1 MHLMAEKPVGV
12 YGPTENEMGVMY
24 PPGDYLTGTALN
36 EDCQQRGW
44 GPVRGSRTVSTR
56 NYEKEVD
63 VPASSG

>member
-36 EDCQQRGW
+36 EDC
-44 GPVRGSRTVSTR
+44 
-56 NYEKEVD
+56 
-63 VPASSG
+63 